1 MSDIFREVDE
11 DLRRDQLDKL
21 WKKYGSWVIGAAVL
35 VVGATAAWTGW
46 KEWQLHERRAESIKY
61 VAALDLVGSGQAD
74 KAALAFAE
82 LGKGESA
89 GHGLLARFE
98 AAALKAKSGDKAAA
112 AAAFTSIAED
122 GAVDRIY
129 RDLAAVL
136 SGLNGLGSAEPSAV
150 IARVQPVAGGDGP
163 WRANALEV
171 AALAQLKSGDK
182 AAARES
188 YRRIADD
195 LAAPPAL
202 RARAAEMVQ
211 ALGT

>member
-61 VAALDLVGSGQAD
+61 VAALDLAGSGQAD
-74 KAALAFAE
+74 KAVEAFAE

-98 AAALKAKSGDKAAA
+98 AAALKAKAGDKSGA
-112 AAAFTSIAED
+112 AAAFTAIAED
-122 GAVDRIY
+122 GGVDRTY
-129 RDLAAVL
+129 RDLAAIL
-136 SGLNGLGSAEPSAV
+136 SGLHALAAGEPAAV
-150 IARVQPVAGGDGP
+150 LARVQPIASGDSP

-171 AALAQLKSGDK
+171 TALAQLKSGDK

-195 LAAPPAL
+195 LSAPPSL